1 MNIYGLSPLEWK
13 ALLASFS
20 WSSSPKGC
28 DSDWCLGMCFFSPH
42 KDSPICLSHPTVC
55 SSGQRREV
63 RFVSRFC
70 LLLVTLN
77 PWLCFSESSLLH
89 LQDWDSIPSI
99 TEVLFQVKYYVEIHG
114 CNPGT
119 SMLNKRAWSLKV
131 QSIKQWSRK
140 VSPLYSTIL
149 PFEYLITIIQKP
161 VPLLSLLLDSQLHS
175 GKYMPCFFFSCT
187 FCTYFSCFPKF
198 CWIEWAF
205 LNFIPSAIHSL

>member
-1 MNIYGLSPLEWK
+1 MESTSRVLLMELKPQGLWFRLT
-13 ALLASFS
+13 S
-20 WSSSPKGC
+20 WHV
-28 DSDWCLGMCFFSPH
+28 FFFPH

-77 PWLCFSESSLLH
+77 PWLCFSESPLLH

-99 TEVLFQVKYYVEIHG
+99 TEVLFQVKYYVKIHG

-140 VSPLYSTIL
+140 VSPRYSTIL
-149 PFEYLITIIQKP
+149 PFEYLVTIIQKP
-161 VPLLSLLLDSQLHS
+161 VPLLSPLLDSQLHS

-205 LNFIPSAIHSL
+205 LNFTPSAIHSL